1 MSAVWA
7 RLTGAGGT
15 VESGGGLA
23 KRDREW
29 RGVCAGAPF
38 CSSNPD
44 RSTLQLSFATVDVG
58 KIPRVNIVVASI
70 KPRTWGGGLVLVGN
84 SGPAG
89 RCGVQCVA
97 YSLDLA
103 FHISVRFL
111 KYFISIAESLN
122 HSPFSLLSLKY

>member
-44 RSTLQLSFATVDVG
+44 RSTLRLSFATADVG
-58 KIPRVNIVVASI
+58 NIPRVRIVVASI
-70 KPRTWGGGLVLVGN
+70 KPRTWGRRISFGWQQWTRRALRGAVRGLLFRSCISHQRAFLEILYFN
-84 SGPAG
+84 SGKLEP
-89 RCGVQCVA
+89 
-97 YSLDLA
+97 LA
-103 FHISVRFL
+103 F
-111 KYFISIAESLN
+111 
-122 HSPFSLLSLKY
+122 